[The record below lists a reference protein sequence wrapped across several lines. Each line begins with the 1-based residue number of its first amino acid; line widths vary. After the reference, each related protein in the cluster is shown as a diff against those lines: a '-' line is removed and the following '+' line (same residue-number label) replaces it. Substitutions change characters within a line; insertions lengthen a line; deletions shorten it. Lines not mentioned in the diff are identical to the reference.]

1 MPMMK
6 IAAFAGYA
14 NRSTGDTQ
22 SFIFSVSMITVSFS
36 RSIAEHLW
44 MSFPNSAR
52 TRFAFGW

>member
-6 IAAFAGYA
+6 IAAFAEYA
-14 NRSTGDTQ
+14 KRSLGATR
-22 SFIFSVSMITVSFS
+22 SFIYSLSTITVSFS
-36 RSIAEHLW
+36 KSIADHLW